1 MLQGGYVSL
10 HRQMVLLI
18 TGLLLF
24 LLAGI
29 CILSVHNSR
38 NYLEY
43 QLHTHAQDTATS
55 LGLSISKAVAE
66 DDLALVQTMVDAIF
80 DRGDFVEIMVRNPD
94 GDVITSRTMAPPPHL
109 VPRWFVRWLKIN
121 PMPGISEMSEGWR
134 MVGEVRVLSDK
145 DVANRNLWH
154 AAKQAFW
161 LFLGVG
167 LISWVVILFI
177 VRTVLK
183 PLRTLEQQAD
193 AICRKDFSGQQ
204 PLPKTRELKR
214 VVQAINRMTRQLKV
228 LFDEQVAQ
236 IEQVRN
242 QAYVDPVSGLG
253 NGRFFNAQLQARLES
268 TEEPFSGT
276 LVRLQIKGMGEYN
289 EHYGHDSGNLLL
301 RRIGQVWQ
309 SAFEE
314 VESHCVAR
322 VTGSRFA
329 ALLQHASVEQTQSMV
344 QAALEK
350 IQSIDGMNLGGAD
363 ISIYAGLSGCKLGDD
378 PKLLEAQAGAAL
390 ERAESYQ
397 PGHIEVYDETA
408 HGDALA
414 PSMPGVS
421 NWASFLEDVIERKNL
436 VFQYQP
442 VMSCVDQSL
451 MHYEVLARV
460 SVEGRLV
467 TAGHFIP
474 LVERFKMIT
483 RFDQMVIE
491 QLIEQLRKQQDQ
503 RRVPLAVNVSSHSVR
518 DEEFD
523 GWLLS
528 TLQKHRDVAPY
539 LIFEVPE
546 LTVRTAHGRL
556 RRLAIGLKELGAKL
570 TIDHFGTTN
579 SSFGYLS
586 GLQLY
591 SIKVDSSYIKDIEQN
606 LDHQFFV
613 QSLVRIAHS
622 RQILLTAEMVE
633 GQAQWD
639 LLRRFQLDGG
649 QGYFL
654 GEPQSKVAA

>member
-1 MLQGGYVSL
+1 MSL

-43 QLHTHAQDTATS
+43 QLHNHAQDTATS
-55 LGLSISKAVAE
+55 LGLSISKSVAE
-66 DDLALVQTMVDAIF
+66 DDLALLQTMVDAIF
-80 DRGDFVEIMVRNPD
+80 DRGDFVEIIVRNPD
-94 GDVITSRTMAPPPHL
+94 GDVITQRTMEPPPHL
-109 VPRWFVRWLKIN
+109 VPNWFVNWLKIN
-121 PMPGISEMSEGWR
+121 PMPGVSEMTEGWR
-134 MVGEVRVLSDK
+134 VVGEVRVFADK
-145 DVANRNLWH
+145 HAANRNLWV

-167 LISWVVILFI
+167 VISWVVILLI
-177 VRTVLK
+177 VRAVLK
-183 PLRTLEQQAD
+183 PLRTLEEQAD
-193 AICRKDFSGQQ
+193 AICKKDFSGQQ

-242 QAYVDPVSGLG
+242 QAYVDSVSGLG

-268 TEEPFSGT
+268 PEEPFSGT
-276 LVRLQIKGMGEYN
+276 LVRLQIKGVGEYN

-301 RRIGQVWQ
+301 RRIGQAWQ
-309 SAFEE
+309 AAMDE

-329 ALLQHASVEQTQSMV
+329 ALLPHLSIEETETLVK
-344 QAALEK
+344 AALTK
-350 IQSIDGMNLGGAD
+350 IQKMDGMNLGGAD
-363 ISIYAGLSGCKLGDD
+363 ISLYVGISVCKLGDD

-390 ERAESYQ
+390 ERAQSY
-397 PGHIEVYDETA
+397 PSGRIEIYDETA

-414 PSMPGVS
+414 PSMPGIS
-421 NWASFLEDVIERKNL
+421 NWASFLENVLERRNVVL
-436 VFQYQP
+436 QYQP
-442 VMSCVDQSL
+442 VMSCVDQTL

-460 SVEGRLV
+460 SVDGKLI

-483 RFDQMVIE
+483 RFDQMVVE
-491 QLIEQLRKQQDQ
+491 KLIEQLKQQGQ
-503 RRVPLAVNVSSHSVR
+503 RRVPLAVNLSSHSIR
-518 DEEFD
+518 DEDFD
-523 GWLLS
+523 GWLLD
-528 TLQKHRDVAPY
+528 TVHRNRDVAPY

-546 LTVRTAHGRL
+546 VTVRTAHGKL
-556 RRLAIGLKELGAKL
+556 RRLANGLKEMGAKL

-591 SIKVDSSYIKDIEQN
+591 SIKVDSSYIRDIEQN

-633 GQAQWD
+633 GQQQWD